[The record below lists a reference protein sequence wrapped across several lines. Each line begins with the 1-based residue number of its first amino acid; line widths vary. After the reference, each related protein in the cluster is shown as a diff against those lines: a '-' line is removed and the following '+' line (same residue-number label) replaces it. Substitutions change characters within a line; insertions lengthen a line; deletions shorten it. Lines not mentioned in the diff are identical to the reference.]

1 MEEVSVERLDVERIA
16 RSGESLVTDEKEL
29 LSRVNV
35 DVSIV
40 LGSAEITMDRLLN
53 LSGGDVVELR
63 QQVGDP
69 IALVYDGQTIARGVL
84 VANEG
89 KLGLKIIK

>member
-1 MEEVSVERLDVERIA
+1 MEKVSVERLDIERIA
-16 RSGESLVTDEKEL
+16 RSGESLVKDEKEL

-35 DVSIV
+35 DVTIV
-40 LGSAEITMDRLLN
+40 LGSAELTMDRLLS
-53 LSGGDVVELR
+53 LTGGDVVELH

-69 IALVYDGQTIARGVL
+69 IELVYDGQTIARGVL

-89 KLGLKIIK
+89 KLGLKIIS